1 MDILIEIFSHAGIST
16 NTIWYFSIII
26 SIVGFYVI
34 TLMDILIEIFSHA
47 GISTNT
53 IWYFSIIIS
62 IVGFT

>member
-1 MDILIEIFSHAGIST
+1 MQGLVHIQYGILAYSFHCE
-16 NTIWYFSIII
+16 
-26 SIVGFYVI
+26 FYII

-47 GISTNT
+47 GISTYT